1 MARSYVSARQS
12 WIPQEVIQNRVV
24 SDQLVAMQFEPGR
37 PDPNMPVDYKPIQNA
52 PFMGNLVK
60 VVIPIM
66 KFPVKTIS
74 PKVYKRTEAGSYQI
88 PLLSWESLFR
98 LVSAVYFNAGR
109 KGKVLAFSKLNEQ
122 QKADRIDISI
132 KVKLR
137 VLLSLSPKSGL

>member
-1 MARSYVSARQS
+1 
-12 WIPQEVIQNRVV
+12 
-24 SDQLVAMQFEPGR
+24 
-37 PDPNMPVDYKPIQNA
+37 MPRDYKPIEGA
-52 PFMGNLVK
+52 PFMGRLTK

-74 PKVYKRTEAGSYQI
+74 PKIYKRTEAGSYQI

-98 LVSAVYFNAGR
+98 MISAVYFNSGK
-109 KGKVLAFSKLNEQ
+109 KGKVLNFSKLTDQ
-122 QKADRIDISI
+122 QKSKRIDITI

>member
-1 MARSYVSARQS
+1 MARSYVAARQS
-12 WIPQEVIQNRVV
+12 WVPQEAIQNRLVT
-24 SDQLVAMQFEPGR
+24 DQLVAMQFEPGR
-37 PDPNMPVDYKPIQNA
+37 PDPNMPSDYKPIQDA
-52 PFMGNLVK
+52 PFMGRLAK

-98 LVSAVYFNAGR
+98 MVSAVYFNAGK
-109 KGKVLAFSKLNEQ
+109 KGKVLAFSKLSSQ
-122 QKADRIDISI
+122 QRSERIDIST

-137 VLLSLSPKSGL
+137 VLLALSPKSGL